1 MSEPKLKLSEGLLS
15 RAVSGAG
22 GAISDA
28 NMTEILKNERASI
41 EASSKVEVARLQ
53 VCKEALSVINGISEV
68 WKSRNQLKST
78 VAEWQGRITQAE
90 IEVRKVEL
98 NLAEAQ
104 EKNKVREEELSQSRN
119 LLDRILELFD
129 FSMAELKSLD
139 CSAEDKVRLRREL
152 LEISDRLVQ
161 LKK

>member
-1 MSEPKLKLSEGLLS
+1 MSEQKLRLSEELL
-15 RAVSGAG
+15 RTTAGTGGAVSN
-22 GAISDA
+22 A
-28 NMTEILKNERASI
+28 NMTEMLKNERASI

-53 VCKEALSVINGISEV
+53 VCKEALSVVNGISEV
-68 WKSRNQLKST
+68 WKSRNQFNST

-90 IEVRKVEL
+90 VEVRKAEI
-98 NLAEAQ
+98 NLTVAREN
-104 EKNKVREEELSQSRN
+104 NKVREEELAQSRK

-129 FSMAELKSLD
+129 FCMVELKSLD
-139 CSAEDKVRLRREL
+139 CSAEDKAKLRREL